1 MIKERKAILVKR
13 LVVLATILI
22 GVILILIPRAKLEII
37 DDAVY
42 INDYYEYS
50 DTTSCEVELTFNQNV
65 SSGYVTIRFYD
76 NQGKFLEEQEIYLYY
91 SDGNILYNSYVSVD
105 GKVDSYEIISYDIP
119 VMLSPVNVV
128 GILLCVFGIL
138 AIFFV
143 LMGLNCKIYYYNDK
157 EIIVYA
163 GYINNYIKVDG
174 VKCDEEKRLF
184 IPHPFIMLANAV
196 YLSCDTG
203 ELIEAK
209 ISGLKRIS
217 VKIDGLL
224 QKPTKQ
230 KKEKKENA
238 TTLEN

>member
-22 GVILILIPRAKLEII
+22 GVILLLIPNPKLEIV
-37 DDAVY
+37 DHSVY
-42 INDYYEYS
+42 IDEYYEYS
-50 DTTSCEVELTFNQNV
+50 DTTSCEVEVAFNQNV
-65 SSGYVTIRFYD
+65 NYGYVTIRFYD
-76 NQGKFLEEQEIYLYY
+76 NQGKFLEEQEIYFY
-91 SDGNILYNSYVSVD
+91 SGDENILYNEYVSVD
-105 GKVDSYEIISYDIP
+105 GEVDSYEIISYDIAVP
-119 VMLSPVNVV
+119 MSTVNVV
-128 GILLCVFGIL
+128 GVLLCTFGVL

-143 LMGLNCKIYYYNDK
+143 LIGLNCKIYYYNDK

-184 IPHPFIMLANAV
+184 IPHPFIMLANSV

-224 QKPTKQ
+224 QTPSKQ
-230 KKEKKENA
+230 KKEKEENA
-238 TTLEN
+238 TTLGD